1 MMRFAEEREVTH
13 KPELVL
19 ETMIERMNEIVPF
32 LPSIESIETREH
44 ETLPDGRIR
53 IVRYWQAKPDSAP
66 SAVRPFVTKEHLG
79 WIDTALWTPSEFKVD
94 WTLSTSMSKFYT
106 CGGTNSF
113 GPHPDRPE
121 NTLVRI
127 AGELEIYADK
137 LPGVP
142 GFIGKR
148 IAPQVEKFVVN
159 MITPNLVELAPG
171 LQGYLDG
178 RG

>member
-1 MMRFAEEREVTH
+1 MHFAEEREVTY
-13 KPELVL
+13 KAELVL
-19 ETMIERMNEIVPF
+19 ETMIERMQDIVPF
-32 LPSIESIETREH
+32 LLSVESIETREK

-53 IVRYWQAKPDSAP
+53 VVRYWQGKPDSAP
-66 SAVRPFVTKEHLG
+66 AAVRPFVTKEHLG
-79 WIDTALWTPSEFKVD
+79 WIDTAIWTPSEFKVD

-106 CGGTNSF
+106 CSGTNSF
-113 GPHPDRPE
+113 GPHPKNPE
-121 NTLVRI
+121 TTLVRI
-127 AGELEIYADK
+127 SGDLEIFADK

-142 GFIGKR
+142 SFIGKR

-178 RG
+178 RKS